1 MTNLSIIGAGT
12 MAAAIAAVGV
22 NGGARVQVLSRN
34 IDSGVQIA
42 ANLGEQVAPGQIGD
56 PLTGEIVVLAVPY
69 TGLSQLVE
77 QYTPELGGK
86 NLVDICNPIDLATLD
101 GLVVP
106 HGSSAAEQVAVWAP
120 DAHVLKA
127 FNTTFAATLESGKVG
142 GLPTTVLIAGDDP
155 AAKRQLA
162 DLLDAAGLVGL
173 DAGGL
178 GRAQQLEQ
186 LGFLQI
192 TLATAERI
200 RWTGGFAVVR

>member
-12 MAAAIAAVGV
+12 MAAAIASVGV

-34 IDSGVQIA
+34 IDAAVQIA
-42 ANLGEQVAPGQIGD
+42 ANLGEQVAPGQLGD
-56 PLTGEIVVLAVPY
+56 PLTGDIVVLAVPY

-86 NLVDICNPIDLATLD
+86 TLVDICNPIDLATLD

-106 HGSSAAEQVAVWAP
+106 QGSSAAEQVAVWAP

-127 FNTTFAATLESGKVG
+127 FNTTFAATLESGTVG
-142 GLPTTVLIAGDDP
+142 GLPTTVLVAGDDP
-155 AAKRQLA
+155 AAKRQLT

-178 GRAQQLEQ
+178 SRAQQLEQ

-192 TLATAERI
+192 SLATAERI